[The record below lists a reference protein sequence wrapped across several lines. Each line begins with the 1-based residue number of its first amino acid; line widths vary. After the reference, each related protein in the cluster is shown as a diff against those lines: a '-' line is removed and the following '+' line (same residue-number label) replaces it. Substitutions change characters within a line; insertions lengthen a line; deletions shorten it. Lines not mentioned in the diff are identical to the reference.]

1 MSSIFLVPTKNI
13 FKNYNTWLW
22 SGLAFFRSRLSAP
35 AFVELRSKE
44 DNPLNKLVKQKNRTV
59 NYRNKCD
66 FLYFAKRII
75 SSSIHSV
82 TIVTSAKQHRYLVLG
97 TQRTQRITGSAF
109 RISFH
114 PDWQIDNGLF
124 NRPIMTRTKSWY
136 TGGGSKQGFR

>member
-1 MSSIFLVPTKNI
+1 MEKSSKGAAKGLSGRVLIEQHFLVPTKNI

-66 FLYFAKRII
+66 FLYFAKRLISFLI
-75 SSSIHSV
+75 SSSVHSV
-82 TIVTSAKQHRYLVLG
+82 NYCQPASQT
-97 TQRTQRITGSAF
+97 
-109 RISFH
+109 
-114 PDWQIDNGLF
+114 
-124 NRPIMTRTKSWY
+124 
-136 TGGGSKQGFR
+136 